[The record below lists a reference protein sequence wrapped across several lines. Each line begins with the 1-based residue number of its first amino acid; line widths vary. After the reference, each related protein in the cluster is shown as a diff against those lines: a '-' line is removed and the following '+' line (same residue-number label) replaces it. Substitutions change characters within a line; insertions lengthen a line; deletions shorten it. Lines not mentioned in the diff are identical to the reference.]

1 MPIIGEDDW
10 YETFEDAAGGRGVL
24 HVETSGTGL
33 AVAAYTVPSGEVVE
47 LLLNGADACKLGDL
61 IARRCTAGA

>member
-10 YETFEDAAGGRGVL
+10 YETFEDARGGPGVL

-33 AVAAYTVPSGEVVE
+33 AVAAYTVPGGSGIE
-47 LLLNGADACKLGDL
+47 LRLSDSDARKLGDL
-61 IARRCTAGA
+61 IARRCPAGA